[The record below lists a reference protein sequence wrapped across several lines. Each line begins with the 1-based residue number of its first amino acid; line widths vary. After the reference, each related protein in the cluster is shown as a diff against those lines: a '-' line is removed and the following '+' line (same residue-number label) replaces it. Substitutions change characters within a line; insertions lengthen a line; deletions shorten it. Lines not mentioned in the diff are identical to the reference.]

1 MLPLNICVTATCG
14 TPQPLYRHISA
25 RKQIPSQTPALR
37 LRPRRAYAEIMLP
50 FRVSTPAAII
60 AAGIVLAGPVRA
72 EPGYVDLVDLTIAA
86 PVIVQATV
94 ARAER
99 LSDRDSPGLA
109 RGYARLL
116 VTAAVDAAI
125 VAPAAIPAQLS
136 WLWDA
141 PLDARGKL
149 AKRKNM
155 PVLAWLSTP
164 TPDGKTRLLAPDAQ
178 QPWTPALDAQVRA
191 IATEVKSRE
200 APVITGVTN
209 GFRADGTVAGESE
222 SQFFLSAADGG
233 GATMVV
239 TTRPGSPRRVALSRG
254 DVIDE
259 SAAPVR
265 PGTLLWYRLACGLP
279 AKLPA
284 AAGAS
289 DPALAADWAAAI
301 TSLGPCRRQR
311 NPG

>member
-1 MLPLNICVTATCG
+1 MLSSRFAILAAVAA
-14 TPQPLYRHISA
+14 LSSSA
-25 RKQIPSQTPALR
+25 AC
-37 LRPRRAYAEIMLP
+37 
-50 FRVSTPAAII
+50 
-60 AAGIVLAGPVRA
+60 A
-72 EPGYVDLVDLTIAA
+72 EPGYVDLVDLTAAA
-86 PVIVQATV
+86 PVIVQATI

-109 RGYARLL
+109 KGHARLL
-116 VTAAVDAAI
+116 VTAAVEAAI
-125 VAPAAIPAQLS
+125 VAPAAIPAQLA

-149 AKRKNM
+149 AKRKNLA
-155 PVLAWLSTP
+155 VLAWIAVP
-164 TPDGKTRLLAPDAQ
+164 TPDGKTRLLAPNAQ
-178 QPWTPALDAQVRA
+178 QAWTLALDAQVRA
-191 IATEVKSRE
+191 IATQVKSGE

-222 SQFFLSAADGG
+222 SQFFLAAADGG

-239 TTRPGSPRRVALSRG
+239 TTRPGTPRRVALSRG

-265 PGTLLWYRLACGLP
+265 PNTLLWYRLVCTLP
-279 AKLPA
+279 ATLPS
-284 AAGAS
+284 AAGGA

-301 TSLGPCRRQR
+301 ASLGPCERRKS
-311 NPG
+311 PG